1 MRSATAGLLA
11 CLALLGC
18 MPAADQTAQPAGVV
32 QPEPAMVSRRL
43 PSLAGTDF
51 AALVR
56 QGVSNSPLSS
66 AGSAK
71 LVAAASRLE
80 AERGARRPQVSAEVS
95 ATTSGSTVP
104 VLSLRQILFDGGQS
118 KERVAL
124 KEIEARGA
132 WLTELSALSTRSFVA
147 VEAIIGL
154 QRDRKLQAQAELNS
168 NRIQE
173 IVDDLQSRFD
183 GGVGSVADLLAGQGR
198 SSNAQTEL
206 GNARSQVQLAST
218 RWVEFFGFAP
228 GQLPNVPL
236 APSALRGASMADVIA
251 NSPRMREQAE
261 VTQAR
266 MRSLSIA
273 QRSGRPTISA
283 IVETDFD
290 QGSFRDPVQARLGV
304 SAPIYRGGAVKAN
317 VAAAEAAL
325 AESKANEE
333 ALQRELTRALSE
345 ALVETNSV
353 KGRLS
358 SARKSVEINTE
369 ALEAARGQFEIGRG
383 SLLQILDALR
393 ELNVAQAQV
402 IQLEADALSAEY
414 AILATTGD
422 ILDVLGIV
430 QPVDPTR

>member
-1 MRSATAGLLA
+1 
-11 CLALLGC
+11 
-18 MPAADQTAQPAGVV
+18 
-32 QPEPAMVSRRL
+32 
-43 PSLAGTDF
+43 
-51 AALVR
+51 
-56 QGVSNSPLSS
+56 
-66 AGSAK
+66 
-71 LVAAASRLE
+71 
-80 AERGARRPQVSAEVS
+80 
-95 ATTSGSTVP
+95 VP
-104 VLSLRQILFDGGQS
+104 VLSLRQLLFDGGQS